1 MKEIESVIRAR
12 HLLRHPFYVAWSC
25 GEVER
30 STLQEYAGQYY
41 QFERNFPRYVASA
54 YARLTDPG
62 ARRRL
67 LENLQDEEGRDPT
80 HPELWLRF
88 AEAIDVPRSRVRAA
102 RPTAGTQQLLAN
114 YESLALDATA
124 PEALAALYA
133 YESIFPEVAA
143 EKARGLATHYGV
155 RSRRALEFFRVHA
168 EADVAHSAAERTVL
182 RTEIARSN
190 AARRAALRATE
201 RTVGA
206 WWHFLDAFAR

>member
-41 QFERNFPRYVASA
+41 QFERNFPRYVAGA
-54 YARLTDPG
+54 YARLTDPA

-67 LENLQDEEGRDPT
+67 LENLQDEEGRNPT

-102 RPTAGTQQLLAN
+102 RPTADTQQLLAN

-133 YESIFPEVAA
+133 
-143 EKARGLATHYGV
+143 
-155 RSRRALEFFRVHA
+155 
-168 EADVAHSAAERTVL
+168 
-182 RTEIARSN
+182 
-190 AARRAALRATE
+190 
-201 RTVGA
+201 
-206 WWHFLDAFAR
+206 

>member
-1 MKEIESVIRAR
+1 
-12 HLLRHPFYVAWSC
+12 
-25 GEVER
+25 
-30 STLQEYAGQYY
+30 
-41 QFERNFPRYVASA
+41 
-54 YARLTDPG
+54 
-62 ARRRL
+62 
-67 LENLQDEEGRDPT
+67 
-80 HPELWLRF
+80 
-88 AEAIDVPRSRVRAA
+88 
-102 RPTAGTQQLLAN
+102 
-114 YESLALDATA
+114 
-124 PEALAALYA
+124 YA

-168 EADVAHSAAERTVL
+168 EADVAHSTAERTVL